1 MKRTNAI
8 VQLAC
13 RRANELA
20 ENASSPVIV
29 AE

>member
-8 VQLAC
+8 ARLAC

-20 ENASSPVIV
+20 ENASLPVIV